1 MIQVIIALVPGTLAY
16 AWFFGPGVIVNIVL
30 AIMFALTFEA
40 GILKLRGKP
49 VMPHLTDFSAVVA
62 AWLFALCLPMHAPWW
77 LVLTGIGFAMVAG
90 KHLYG
95 GLGFN
100 PFNPAM
106 VGYVVLLVSFPLEMT
121 TWYLP
126 GSVSGET
133 LSLAESLAYSFG
145 SADIGQWD
153 ALSSATPL
161 DHVKTGVGQ
170 DIPISEISQSPLF
183 GDYAGEGWEWIAFW
197 WFVGGVYMLATKT
210 IRWHIPASLLV
221 GRSGGLRFPAVSP
234 AFGRR
239 SDRCL
244 FYCHRSGQRRHHRS
258 RQDLLWA
265 DDRQP
270 DLRHSHLGRLPRRDR
285 VCGTAR
291 QYVRAADRLLY
302 STARLRRRMIAISRR
317 QILISGAFLWL
328 FAVVGTTLVAVTE
341 FSTADA
347 IVENERRVLLRNLL
361 ALLPADRL
369 DNDIAN
375 DTLELPPSP
384 LLGTETRSTAYR
396 ARLQGEPVAVIFNSV
411 APNGYNGRINL
422 LVGVNVD
429 GSVAG
434 VRVIKHAETP
444 GLGDGI
450 EIRKSPWIRSFDG
463 KSLDN
468 PDAAGWRV
476 KRDGG
481 EFDQLTGA
489 TITPRAIVAAV
500 RNTLLYYRQN
510 ADMIFE

>member
-1 MIQVIIALVPGTLAY
+1 
-16 AWFFGPGVIVNIVL
+16 
-30 AIMFALTFEA
+30 
-40 GILKLRGKP
+40 
-49 VMPHLTDFSAVVA
+49 
-62 AWLFALCLPMHAPWW
+62 
-77 LVLTGIGFAMVAG
+77 
-90 KHLYG
+90 
-95 GLGFN
+95 
-100 PFNPAM
+100 
-106 VGYVVLLVSFPLEMT
+106 
-121 TWYLP
+121 
-126 GSVSGET
+126 
-133 LSLAESLAYSFG
+133 
-145 SADIGQWD
+145 
-153 ALSSATPL
+153 
-161 DHVKTGVGQ
+161 
-170 DIPISEISQSPLF
+170 
-183 GDYAGEGWEWIAFW
+183 
-197 WFVGGVYMLATKT
+197 
-210 IRWHIPASLLV
+210 
-221 GRSGGLRFPAVSP
+221 
-234 AFGRR
+234 
-239 SDRCL
+239 
-244 FYCHRSGQRRHHRS
+244 
-258 RQDLLWA
+258 
-265 DDRQP
+265 
-270 DLRHSHLGRLPRRDR
+270 
-285 VCGTAR
+285 
-291 QYVRAADRLLY
+291 
-302 STARLRRRMIAISRR
+302 MIAISRR

-375 DTLELPPSP
+375 DTLELPPSS

-411 APNGYNGRINL
+411 APNGYSGSINL
-422 LVGVNVD
+422 LVGVYVD

-450 EIRKSPWIRSFDG
+450 EIRKSPWIKSFDG